1 MDKKKATS
9 FEKKAALKTIT
20 GEFKGSSNKTQ
31 CARLL
36 EALARYPITTF
47 EAMRYL
53 DVYHCPARV
62 LDLRKLGHDITTHW
76 QTVETESGESHRV
89 GLYVLQ
95 GATNDDIEGDVE
107 GVAA

>member
-1 MDKKKATS
+1 MNKKKATS

-20 GEFKGSSNKTQ
+20 GEFNGTGNKTQ

-36 EALARYPITTF
+36 EALARFPITTF

-53 DVYHCPARV
+53 DVYYPPARIM
-62 LDLRKLGHDITTHW
+62 DLRKLGHDITTHW

-95 GATNDDIEGDVE
+95 GATYGGIEGDRE

>member
-1 MDKKKATS
+1 MKKNKATS
-9 FEKKAALKTIT
+9 FGKKAALKRIT
-20 GEFKGSSNKTQ
+20 REFTGSSNKTQ

-89 GLYVLQ
+89 GLYVLKS
-95 GATNDDIEGDVE
+95 GNASV

>member
-1 MDKKKATS
+1 MKKNKATS
-9 FEKKAALKTIT
+9 FEKKAALEAI
-20 GEFKGSSNKTQ
+20 KGNSMGTDNKTQ

-62 LDLRKLGHDITTHW
+62 LNLRQQGFDIATHW

-95 GATNDDIEGDVE
+95 SGKESGEVSA
-107 GVAA
+107 